1 MNDRKSDGATPLPA
15 AALRWRCSTELLE
28 FPSTADVEPVRG
40 VVGQP
45 LAAEAL
51 RFALDC
57 GAQGQNVFVRGE
69 RGTGRMTMIR
79 DLLDEIRPVCRTKT
93 DRCYVHNF
101 LQPDRP
107 RLISLPRG
115 QGRILRR
122 RLNRLADFAA
132 GELSEALNSRPL
144 QASRVALQEK
154 IQAQLSE
161 LTRPFEE
168 ELGKHD
174 LALVQVKTG
183 QGAQAAI
190 FPVWQ
195 GQPIP
200 PEKYDDM
207 VREETIGASERDRMQ
222 SAREEFSRQ
231 LPELTSE
238 IGRLMRESSKAMEA
252 FNEKHIRR
260 IVGDAT
266 EAIKRDYSNEALHA
280 FLDEVVDDVVDLTL
294 QGNPDQLDL
303 HQRYGINILL
313 EHLSEVSPVVVESN
327 PTLSNLLGGVENR
340 WHPNGQ
346 VSSDYQGVRGGSL
359 LAADG
364 GYLILD
370 AHDVVAHPGA
380 WQILMRTLRT
390 GLLEIVPAEFDGPG
404 PTSNLKPEPIPVT
417 LRVVLIGNHELYYH
431 LDKGDYDFAEL
442 FKVLADFD
450 DTMDR
455 NDDSVQLYARVLSRI
470 AREERLRHF
479 TPCAVA
485 ALAEHGAR
493 IAQRSGR
500 LTTRFGRVA
509 DLAREASWLAGVDDQ
524 SLTSGEHVS
533 RAIARTKRRASLPS
547 TRFHAQLKDQRVS
560 IDTSGKK
567 VGQINGL
574 AVIGAGPIRFG
585 FPARITASIGAGN
598 GGIIDIESSSQLSG
612 SIHTKGFHILGGLL
626 RHLLKA
632 DHPLAFS
639 ASLAFEQSYGGIDG
653 DSASGAEICCLISAL
668 TRIPI
673 HQGIAITGAIDQ
685 HGALQTIGGVN
696 EKIEGF
702 FDLCQHFGLSG
713 EQGVIIP
720 TANATDLMLRHDVV
734 AAAEDKRFH
743 VYAVT
748 SVCEALEILT
758 GQSAG
763 AWNADAQSY
772 PEDSILFRARQRAAE
787 YWQQS
792 RRGHS

>member
-1 MNDRKSDGATPLPA
+1 MSESKQNDPLVPLPGA
-15 AALRWRCSTELLE
+15 SLRWRCPTDLLDFQST
-28 FPSTADVEPVRG
+28 SDVEPARG

-115 QGRILRR
+115 QGRSLRR
-122 RLNRLADFAA
+122 RLNRLADFAS
-132 GELSEALNSRPL
+132 GELTQALNSRPL
-144 QASRVALQEK
+144 QASRAAQQEK
-154 IQAQLSE
+154 IQAQLNE

-168 ELGKHD
+168 KLRKQD

-190 FPVWQ
+190 FPLWQ

-200 PEKYDDM
+200 PEQYDQM
-207 VREETIGASERDRMQ
+207 VADETISASERDRMQ

-238 IGRLMRESSKAMEA
+238 IGRLMREGSKAVEA

-266 EAIKRDYSNEALHA
+266 EAIKRDYSNDALHA

-294 QGNPDQLDL
+294 QGNPDELDL

-313 EHLSEVSPVVVESN
+313 EHLTELSPVVVESN
-327 PTLSNLLGGVENR
+327 PTLSNLLGGVETQ

-346 VSSDYQGVRGGSL
+346 VSSDYQGIRGGSL

-404 PTSNLKPEPIPVT
+404 PTSNLKPEPIPVSM
-417 LRVVLIGNHELYYH
+417 RVILIGNHELYYY
-431 LDKGDYDFAEL
+431 LDQGDYDFAEL

-450 DTMDR
+450 DTMAR
-455 NDDSVQLYARVLSRI
+455 DDESIQQYARVLSRI
-470 AREERLRHF
+470 AREDRLRHF

-493 IAQRSGR
+493 IAERSGR

-509 DLAREASWLAGVDDQ
+509 DLAREASWLANQEGSEYTTGD
-524 SLTSGEHVS
+524 HVTQ
-533 RAIARTKRRASLPS
+533 AIARTKRRASLPS
-547 TRFHAQLKDQRVS
+547 TRFHSQLQDRRIS
-560 IDTSGKK
+560 IETTGSR
-567 VGQINGL
+567 VGQVNGL

-585 FPARITASIGAGN
+585 FPARITAAIGAGN
-598 GGIIDIESSSQLSG
+598 GGVIDIESSSQLSG

-653 DSASGAEICCLISAL
+653 DSASGAEICCLLSAL
-668 TRIPI
+668 TGIPVR
-673 HQGIAITGAIDQ
+673 QGIAITGAIDQ

-702 FDLCQHFGLSG
+702 YDLCQHFGLTG
-713 EQGVIIP
+713 DQGVIIP
-720 TANATDLMLRHDVV
+720 AANAPDLMLRRDLVTS
-734 AAAEDKRFH
+734 ASDNRFH
-743 VYAVT
+743 IYAVS

-758 GQSAG
+758 GVKAG
-763 AWNADAQSY
+763 TWDTRSHTY
-772 PEDSILFRARQRAAE
+772 PDGTVLSQARQRAAE
-787 YWQQS
+787 YWKQS
-792 RRGHS
+792 RPKG